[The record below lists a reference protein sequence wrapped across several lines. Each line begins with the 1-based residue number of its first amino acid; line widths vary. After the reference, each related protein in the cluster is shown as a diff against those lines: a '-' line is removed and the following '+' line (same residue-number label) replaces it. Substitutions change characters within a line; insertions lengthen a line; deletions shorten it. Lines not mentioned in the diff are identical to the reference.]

1 MLKTYSLES
10 LLRSV
15 VSAEQYK
22 RILRVAIINLQ
33 HKRLH
38 HDESKDELESFW
50 ISIEEFAKENPEHA
64 CNLTAVQIET
74 VQKMTTPN
82 DPYITSSMFG
92 IQDFLEKILCQL
104 DSISK
109 LTGLEDSRSFDVTEM
124 VWNFISDCSVE
135 LIRKYKSYLLQ
146 IVDAFCESPSLL
158 RLLVLTESLV
168 VQIFRKCFTEEKKV
182 LIFRLMSKLFP
193 RIQFDEEGEDLDA
206 EIRKRFFHCLKSYSE
221 SIPEYFS
228 RDDPMEALFARKIFS
243 FIVRL
248 YIVLVEHGDIEDFE
262 RFFETTKSKLEH
274 SELIYTIKV
283 NIPAISS

>member
-1 MLKTYSLES
+1 MEG
-10 LLRSV
+10 
-15 VSAEQYK
+15 
-22 RILRVAIINLQ
+22 
-33 HKRLH
+33 
-38 HDESKDELESFW
+38 FW
-50 ISIEEFAKENPEHA
+50 VPIEEFAKENPEHA

-92 IQDFLEKILCQL
+92 IQDFLEKILTQL
-104 DSISK
+104 ESISR
-109 LTGLEDSRSFDVTEM
+109 LEELEDSRSFEVTEM

-168 VQIFRKCFTEEKKV
+168 VKIFRKCFTEEKKV
-182 LIFRLMSKLFP
+182 VIFRLMNKLFP

-206 EIRKRFFHCLKSYSE
+206 EIRKRFFHCLRSYSE
-221 SIPEYFS
+221 SIPQYFNKE
-228 RDDPMEALFARKIFS
+228 DPMETLFARKIFS

-248 YIVLVEHGDIEDFE
+248 YIVLVEHGDIDDFE
-262 RFFETTKSKLEH
+262 RFFEATKSKLEH
-274 SELIYTIKV
+274 CEAIYTIKV
-283 NIPAISS
+283 NIFAIYS